1 MIETKTAVL
10 VTPWALGLVTLAL
23 FKGFFM
29 PWQTFLHRIVVLL
42 APLTMLVFSGWANAD
57 PPSRVARLGYVSG
70 AVSFSPAGESA
81 WIQASL
87 NRPLTTG
94 DRLWSEPAARTEIQI
109 GGAVVRM
116 DAGTSVSILNLDD
129 QIAQFQL
136 TQGVLNVRVRRLEPG
151 QMVEVDTPNLALTLR
166 QPGAFR
172 IEVNPNGDTTDV
184 FVRRGEVEVFGG
196 SAAYVINDRQAY
208 RFSGT
213 GLQDVQAISAPD
225 ADAFD
230 RWASDRDRAFEM
242 SVSARYVSPYVIGYQ
257 DLDAY
262 GTWGVDATY
271 GRIWFPN
278 QVVVGWVPYRDGHW
292 VWIDPWGWTW
302 VDEAPWGFAVT
313 HYGRWAHLRGR
324 WGWVPGP
331 IRTRAYYA
339 PALVVFV
346 GGPNFQITI
355 SSGFVDGIAW
365 FPLAPREVYLPAY
378 PVSLD
383 YFSNIN
389 ISNTV
394 INTTVINTYY
404 NTTSVPN
411 LLYSNRRVPG
421 AVIAVPKTTFTQS
434 RPVRRDSLPVVT
446 GTTTSV
452 PLVIAPP
459 VTPTER
465 SVRGPG
471 DQRNQPPSRLFE
483 RPVVARTAP
492 PAATPGVTAQQP
504 QLERKPGK
512 PLDADT
518 RRELKP
524 VAPAPA
530 PAVRV
535 VPHTREAAQP
545 LPVLPPPTKEQ
556 AAPRTKG
563 EVNTPPLRQQPQP
576 APRVVQPPKKAASSP
591 AASQSSQKKR
601 SLTKEELEEEGR
613 KRALEEEQRKRGQ

>member
-1 MIETKTAVL
+1 
-10 VTPWALGLVTLAL
+10 
-23 FKGFFM
+23 
-29 PWQTFLHRIVVLL
+29 
-42 APLTMLVFSGWANAD
+42 MLVFSGWANAD
-57 PPSRVARLGYVSG
+57 PPSRVARVGYVSG

-87 NRPLTTG
+87 NRPLTIG
-94 DRLWSEPAARTEIQI
+94 DRLWTEPAARMEVQI

-116 DAGTSVSILNLDD
+116 GAGTSVSILNLDD

-151 QMVEVDTPNLALTLR
+151 QMIEVDTPNLALTLR
-166 QPGAFR
+166 QPGEFR
-172 IEVNPNGDTTDV
+172 IEVDSYRDATAV
-184 FVRRGEVEVFGG
+184 FVRRGEVEVFGE
-196 SAAYVINDRQAY
+196 SAAYTLDERQAY

-213 GLQDVQAISAPD
+213 GLRDVQAIAVSD

-230 RWASDRDRAFEM
+230 RWASDRDRAFDI

-262 GTWGVDATY
+262 GTWRVDATY
-271 GRIWFPN
+271 GHIWFPN
-278 QVVVGWVPYRDGHW
+278 QVVVGWAPYRDGHW

-346 GGPNFQITI
+346 GGPSFQITI

-365 FPLAPREVYLPAY
+365 FPLAPSEVYLPAY

-394 INTTVINTYY
+394 INTTVINTYF

-411 LLYSNRRVPG
+411 LPYINRQIPG
-421 AVIAVPKTTFTQS
+421 AVIAVPKTTFSQS
-434 RPVRRDSLPVVT
+434 RSVRRDSLPVAT
-446 GTTTSV
+446 GTTNGV
-452 PLVIAPP
+452 PMVIAPP
-459 VTPTER
+459 VIPTDR

-471 DQRNQPPSRLFE
+471 DQRSQPPSHVFE

-492 PAATPGVTAQQP
+492 PAAHPGVAAQQP

-524 VAPAPA
+524 VVPVPA

-545 LPVLPPPTKEQ
+545 LPGLPPATREQ
-556 AAPRTKG
+556 GSPRTRG
-563 EVNTPPLRQQPQP
+563 EVNTPQLRPQPQP
-576 APRVVQPPKKAASSP
+576 APRAVQPPKKDGPSP
-591 AASQSSQKKR
+591 ATSQPSQKKR
-601 SLTKEELEEEGR
+601 ALTKEELEEEAR
-613 KRALEEEQRKRGQ
+613 KRALEEERRKRGQ